1 MTPQIELSEIVKN
14 KLESYKEKE
23 GCKTFNEAVNLLISK
38 KPFDLE
44 RYIENLSKMEMDTAT
59 KLNVLENEIMSA
71 SRLLGRYTPVVHNP
85 YY

>member
-14 KLESYKEKE
+14 KLEKYKEKE
-23 GCKTFNEAVNLLISK
+23 GCKTFNEAVNLLIFK
-38 KPFDLE
+38 KPFDFD
-44 RYIENLSKMEMDTAT
+44 RYIENLSKMEMDNAT

-71 SRLLGRYTPVVHNP
+71 SRILDRYTPVVLNP